1 MKTEKYCLILAVV
14 TGILY
19 VPALGQIE
27 PEYDSLLI
35 GRANPALAGI
45 DNLVITIIHPDQ
57 EPNGLI
63 WEKLKAQI
71 NNKLNEAGIKVFSP
85 EPGVMYKLPI
95 LPELIIRVD
104 MLKLEQSQQ
113 LASLRSGYVFHIQ
126 TLLAKSIHIQTKP
139 ALIQKAD
146 VWKTE
151 PVMQVASIQDM
162 PTAVTN
168 IVLEEINTFITAY
181 LDANPKG
188 TRPADPNQA
197 CSELVEPIGI
207 TQKQPA
213 KPTDT
218 AAPTKDTY
226 VASKK
231 SQVFHK
237 STCSSAKRISP
248 ENLVHYKT
256 RQDAINDGK
265 RPCKSCNP

>member
-1 MKTEKYCLILAVV
+1 MKTEKYCLILIVI

-27 PEYDSLLI
+27 PTLPEYEDDSLLI

-45 DNLVITIIHPDQ
+45 DNLVVTIIHPDE
-57 EPNGLI
+57 EPNGLV

-71 NNKLNEAGIKVFSP
+71 NNKLNEAGITVFTP

-113 LASLRSGYVFHIQ
+113 YVFHIQ
-126 TLLAKSIHIQTKP
+126 TSLAKNIHIQIKP
-139 ALIQKAD
+139 ALRQKAD

-151 PVMQVASIQDM
+151 PVMQAVSAQDM
-162 PTAVTN
+162 PAAVTN
-168 IVLEEINTFITAY
+168 IVLEQSDTFITAY
-181 LDANPKG
+181 IDANPKG
-188 TRPADPNQA
+188 TRPADPNQT
-197 CSELVEPIGI
+197 GI
-207 TQKQPA
+207 SQKESAMP
-213 KPTDT
+213 PDT
-218 AAPTKDTY
+218 TATTKDTY

-256 RQDAINDGK
+256 REDAINDGK

>member
-14 TGILY
+14 TGILC

-27 PEYDSLLI
+27 LPLPEHESLLI
-35 GRANPALAGI
+35 GRANPALTGI
-45 DNLVITIIHPDQ
+45 DNLFVTIIHPDE
-57 EPNGLI
+57 EPNGLV

-71 NNKLNEAGIKVFSP
+71 NNKLNEAGIKVFTP

-113 LASLRSGYVFHIQ
+113 YVFHIQ

-139 ALIQKAD
+139 ALRQKVD

-151 PVMQVASIQDM
+151 PVMQVASIQNT
-162 PTAVTN
+162 PATVTN
-168 IVLEEINTFITAY
+168 IVLEQTNTFITAY
-181 LDANPKG
+181 HDANPKY
-188 TRPADPNQA
+188 TTPSDPN
-197 CSELVEPIGI
+197 PIGI
-207 TQKQPA
+207 SRKELA
-213 KPTDT
+213 RPTDA

-231 SQVFHK
+231 SRVFHK
-237 STCSSAKRISP
+237 STCSSAKRILP

-256 RQDAINDGK
+256 RQDAIDDGK
-265 RPCKSCNP
+265 RPCKLCKP